1 MIYSTLGKT
10 GLKVSRLGF
19 GTAEIGFEYGIG
31 NRPLPTENEA
41 IDLLKKAVDFGITF
55 FDTAN
60 YYGLSEERI
69 GKSSILKNPNV
80 IIETKC
86 AQFLE
91 KGEYF
96 PRAELEQKIRIQ
108 VEDSLK
114 KMKID
119 ALPILMIHGP
129 NKEQIEKGELIE
141 ILKKFK
147 KEGLIRF
154 TGVSTRGEEA
164 PLSAIS
170 SDFFDIIQDA
180 YSILD
185 QRMSPRVLTEAN
197 KNNIG
202 VINRSVLL
210 KGTLTPL
217 REKLPKGLE
226 LLKSNADK
234 ANKIAVSLGVDL
246 PTLAIRFALSNK
258 NISTSL
264 IGTNKI
270 ENLKKAVNAVESGPL
285 PKEIII
291 KLEKLAI
298 DNPKQVDPA
307 QWPKL

>member
-1 MIYSTLGKT
+1 MNYSTLGKT
-10 GLKVSRLGF
+10 GLKISRLGF

-31 NRPLPTENEA
+31 SRPLPTENEA
-41 IDLLKKAVDFGITF
+41 IDLLKQAIELGITF

-69 GKSSILKNPNV
+69 GKSGILKNPNI

-96 PRAELEQKIRIQ
+96 PRTELEQKIRAQ

-119 ALPILMIHGP
+119 TLPILMIHGP
-129 NKEQIEKGELIE
+129 SKEQIEKGELIE
-141 ILKKFK
+141 IAQKLKK
-147 KEGLIRF
+147 GGIIRF
-154 TGVSTRGEEA
+154 TGVSTRGEDA
-164 PLSAIS
+164 PLSAIA
-170 SDFFDIIQDA
+170 SDFFDVIQVA

-185 QRMSPRVLTEAN
+185 QRMSRVLIEAN

-202 VINRSVLL
+202 VVNRSVLL
-210 KGTLTPL
+210 KGALTPL
-217 REKLPKGLE
+217 REKLPNGLK
-226 LLKSNADK
+226 LLKEKADK
-234 ANKIAVSLGVDL
+234 ANKIAISLGIDL
-246 PTLAIRFALSNK
+246 PILAIRFALSNK

-270 ENLKKAVNAVESGPL
+270 ENLEKSIKAIESGPL
-285 PKEIII
+285 PKEIIT

-298 DNPKQVDPA
+298 DDTKQVDPA